1 MGSSLSS
8 NEQPTKIAA
17 SFFAT
22 RHTRGRA
29 RRAAR
34 MEAILDQQAELL
46 RVGEE
51 LIRESSR
58 KLRDAAGPDA
68 LRQAYELYRGFFEA
82 VDWTEPWLVAVL
94 SLHAMLLLVAVA
106 TRKSETAQ
114 TCVFA
119 LCAFLVFIA
128 ERLNGLASAALA
140 RVQHA
145 GLLRQRGRLHHD
157 GVLRPPHRG
166 ARGGARELPAAHGV
180 DDDPGEARAAEAAR
194 ARGGEEGEVTRYART
209 NGGVQS

>member
-1 MGSSLSS
+1 
-8 NEQPTKIAA
+8 
-17 SFFAT
+17 
-22 RHTRGRA
+22 
-29 RRAAR
+29 

-114 TCVFA
+114 MCVFA

-128 ERLNGLASAALA
+128 ERLNGLASKHWRAFSTQDYFDKEGVFTTTVFCVPLIAVL
-140 RVQHA
+140 VVV
-145 GLLRQRGRLHHD
+145 LVNFLRLMASMMIQAKRAQLKQR
-157 GVLRPPHRG
+157 
-166 ARGGARELPAAHGV
+166 
-180 DDDPGEARAAEAAR
+180 ARAEAKKER
-194 ARGGEEGEVTRYART
+194 
-209 NGGVQS
+209 